1 MEMKTT
7 SLEHRI
13 KKKIAEVDLLADQIP
28 GVVMIHDMRD
38 LSIVYMSRRG
48 ADILGVTL
56 DELRNMGPEYHKR
69 FFNEEETK
77 EQVPKMI
84 GLLERNNNDE
94 LVALFQQV
102 RRNEHHPWEWYCT
115 SLKIFMQDD
124 EGRPILTIAVAIPID
139 PAHNLSSKVTRL
151 LEENNFLREN
161 SDKFHQLSKRER
173 QLLRS
178 FALGKTTPEI
188 AAELHL
194 STFTVDTHRK
204 NIKQKLGTGNLY
216 ELAQYARAFE
226 LL

>member
-1 MEMKTT
+1 MPNKPAT
-7 SLEHRI
+7 LEKRI
-13 KKKIAEVDLLADQIP
+13 AAKIAEIDALADQIP
-28 GVVMIHDMRD
+28 GVVMVHDMRD

-48 ADILGVTL
+48 LNILGVTI
-56 DELRNMGPEYHKR
+56 DELRRLGPEYHNKY
-69 FFNEEETK
+69 FNQDETR

-102 RRNEHHPWEWYCT
+102 RKSEHHPWEWYCS

-124 EGRPILTIAVAIPID
+124 AGKPILTIAVAIPID
-139 PAHNLSSKVTRL
+139 PAHNLSTKVSRL

-161 SDKFHQLSKRER
+161 SDKFHQLTKRER
-173 QLLRS
+173 QLLRY

-204 NIKQKLGTGNLY
+204 NIKQKLGTNNLY